1 MPGNITWKTINIG
14 VLPNETFTTER
25 KNDIIGNIKKGDVAM
40 FDERFNKSEDPIM
53 NLGEKEEELMDSYN
67 ESEDEANEEY
77 EEFVEADVEDEKIA
91 RAKKMINIFFTVI
104 IIIIVAISIDII
116 AVSRFNKGP
125 FFALPLHNYNDGG
138 SKAYYGIGYKVIKY
152 HQLQGRRDKEIGLWS
167 LKYNTEPITMKDVD
181 LAIEF
186 TGHEVESFEKYYK
199 KFVRII
205 STLHKVDE
213 KNHKIIMGYQDED
226 NKYSLDVVC
235 QIVKDQEN
243 IASFE
248 EEKPITIIGTVS
260 DFEWGTGEGNN
271 QLIITNC
278 FAEQ

>member
-1 MPGNITWKTINIG
+1 
-14 VLPNETFTTER
+14 
-25 KNDIIGNIKKGDVAM
+25 M
-40 FDERFNKSEDPIM
+40 FDKRFKNNEDPIM

-67 ESEDEANEEY
+67 EEEY
-77 EEFVEADVEDEKIA
+77 EDYEEFKEADVEDEKIA
-91 RAKKMINIFFTVI
+91 KAKKMINIFFTVI

-181 LAIEF
+181 IAIEF
-186 TGHEVESFEKYYK
+186 TGNEVESFEKYYK

-205 STLHKVDE
+205 STLRKVDE

-226 NKYSLDVVC
+226 NKYSLDIVC

-243 IASFE
+243 ISSFE
-248 EEKPITIIGTVS
+248 EEKLVTIIGTVS
-260 DFEWGTGEGNN
+260 DFEWKTEEDNN

>member
-1 MPGNITWKTINIG
+1 
-14 VLPNETFTTER
+14 
-25 KNDIIGNIKKGDVAM
+25 M
-40 FDERFNKSEDPIM
+40 FDKRFKNNEDPIM

-67 ESEDEANEEY
+67 EEEY
-77 EEFVEADVEDEKIA
+77 EDYEEFKEADVEDEKIA
-91 RAKKMINIFFTVI
+91 KAKKMIN
-104 IIIIVAISIDII
+104 
-116 AVSRFNKGP
+116 VSRFNKGP

-181 LAIEF
+181 IAIEF
-186 TGHEVESFEKYYK
+186 TGNEVESFEKYYK

-226 NKYSLDVVC
+226 NKYSLDIVC

-243 IASFE
+243 ISSFE
-248 EEKPITIIGTVS
+248 EELITP
-260 DFEWGTGEGNN
+260 E
-271 QLIITNC
+271 LIMAYRTHAFPSNSKMSC
-278 FAEQ
+278 D